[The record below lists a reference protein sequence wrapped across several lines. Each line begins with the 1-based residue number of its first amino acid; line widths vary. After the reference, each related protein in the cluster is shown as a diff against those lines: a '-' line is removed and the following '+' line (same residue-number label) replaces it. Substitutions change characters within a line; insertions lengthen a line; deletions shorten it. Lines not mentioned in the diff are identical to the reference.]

1 MQREAG
7 FLDTVRKEFP
17 GLTLL
22 VQDQYAGA
30 TTETAYQL
38 AENLISRFPDVEG
51 IFAPNESST
60 FGTLRAL
67 QESGLAGKVKFVGF
81 DSSPKL
87 VQGLR
92 DGHIHGLVL
101 QNPMRMGYLGVKTMA
116 AHLRGEAVPAVI
128 DTGVTLVTKDIMDNP
143 DIKSLLEPDLT
154 KYLGK

>member
-7 FLDTVRKEFP
+7 FLDTVSKEFP

-22 VQDQYAGA
+22 VKDQYAGA
-30 TTETAYQL
+30 TTESAYQL
-38 AENLISRFPDVEG
+38 AENLLGRFPDVEG

-87 VQGLR
+87 IQALR
-92 DGHIHGLVL
+92 DGELLGLVL
-101 QNPMRMGYLGVKTMA
+101 QNPMKMGYLGVKTMV

-128 DTGVTLVTKDIMDNP
+128 DTGVTLATPETMDRSEIKELLTP
-143 DIKSLLEPDLT
+143 DFA
-154 KYLGK
+154 KYLD